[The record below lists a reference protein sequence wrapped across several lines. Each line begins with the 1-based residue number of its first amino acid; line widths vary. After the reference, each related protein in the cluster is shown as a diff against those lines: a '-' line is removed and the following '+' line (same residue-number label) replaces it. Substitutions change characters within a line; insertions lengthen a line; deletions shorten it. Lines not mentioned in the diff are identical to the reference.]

1 MSAGR
6 RLSAPRADGGV
17 LIDPDWSAI
26 PELIERNRAAAATSS
41 GHIIVAGQS
50 LSSFSAAARERL
62 IADAVDYTGEYRHVS
77 IPNEVRFHH
86 LDRILL
92 AGHQPELFHAGV
104 WAKNFALAGLAKE
117 TGSWAVN
124 LVIDGDTIK
133 SPSIR
138 VPTGTLQEPR
148 AESVPFDAA
157 ADEIPWEER
166 RAVDSSVFESFG
178 RRAAETIRPFVAGPL
193 LERVWPQIV
202 DWTRRTGRIGL
213 GIAQTRHVL
222 EGEWGIETLEFPQSR
237 LCDTNEFRFFAWH
250 LLSNLPHFVEVHNRT
265 LVEYRRQENIRS
277 SHHPVAALETS
288 KEWLEAPLWMWTT
301 DASYRRR
308 PLVRRVGDEIEVT
321 DRVNVTFRFPASGSD
336 APSKAV
342 QILAEQAKR
351 GVKIRSRAL
360 ITTMYARLVL
370 SDLFIHGIGGG
381 KYDELTD
388 LLIERFFHIKPPGY
402 VVATATRRLP
412 IAGIIASLTRQQP
425 AEVDGSGFDEATI
438 RHKLWELK
446 YHPER
451 AIDIDAIPAG
461 DAAQRARRM
470 IAEKQSLTA
479 VDVEPLPPGAS
490 ARARCHAIRAL
501 NEGLQEFVVPQRE
514 MWKARQAVAQQAER
528 AQAILGSREYSAYL
542 FPEDDVRNFLLAI
555 SARGR

>member
-1 MSAGR
+1 MSRGR

-26 PELIERNRAAAATSS
+26 PGLIESNRAAAATS
-41 GHIIVAGQS
+41 GHISVAGQS
-50 LSSFSAAARERL
+50 LSSFAAAARERL
-62 IADAVDYTGEYRHVS
+62 ITEAVDYTGEYRHVS
-77 IPNEVRFHH
+77 IPSEVRFHH

-92 AGHQPELFHAGV
+92 AGHQPELFHVGV
-104 WAKNFALAGLAKE
+104 WAKNFALAGLAKK

-138 VPTGTLQEPR
+138 VPTGSLEEPR

-157 ADEIPWEER
+157 TDEIPWEER
-166 RAVDSSVFESFG
+166 GVVDQALFESFG
-178 RRAAETIRPFVAGPL
+178 RRAAETIRPFVAEPL

-202 DWTRRTGRIGL
+202 DLTRRTGRIGL

-237 LCDTNEFRFFAWH
+237 LCDTSEFRFFAWH
-250 LLSNLPHFVEVHNRT
+250 LLSELPRFVEVHNRT

-277 SHHPVAALETS
+277 THHPVAALEKS
-288 KEWLEAPLWMWTT
+288 NEWLEAPLWMWTT
-301 DASYRRR
+301 DAPHRRR
-308 PLVRRVGDEIEVT
+308 PLVRRVGDEIEIT
-321 DRVNVTFRFPASGSD
+321 DRVHVTFRLPATGAD
-336 APSKAV
+336 APRKSIE
-342 QILAEQAKR
+342 ILAEQAQR

-360 ITTMYARLVL
+360 ITTMYARLIL

-388 LLIERFFHIKPPGY
+388 LLIERFFNIKPPGY

-412 IAGIIASLTRQQP
+412 TF
-425 AEVDGSGFDEATI
+425 GSNGALISHQLPDDEMVFDEAAV
-438 RHKLWELK
+438 RRKLWELT

-451 AIDIDAIPAG
+451 SIDLASLPQGD
-461 DAAQRARRM
+461 DAAVRAERM
-470 IAEKQSLTA
+470 IAEKQSLTSA
-479 VDVEPLPPGAS
+479 DVAQLPPGAS
-490 ARARCHAIRAL
+490 ARARCHAIRAI
-501 NEGLQEFVVPQRE
+501 NEQLQEFVAPQRE
-514 MWKARQAVAQQAER
+514 AWKARQAVAQQAER

-542 FPEDDVRNFLLAI
+542 FPEDDLRNFLLAI